1 MMNFLLLWDIPQRSI
16 QFLFYYHKA
25 EDLKQDM
32 DRERRRQALTLF
44 MYYLAQ
50 DIETEKKTVAGV
62 QKLVDIYKSQPDYA
76 DYEAVEETKLQARQV
91 SINTIILNFISHA
104 HHSHIK

>member
-1 MMNFLLLWDIPQRSI
+1 
-16 QFLFYYHKA
+16 
-25 EDLKQDM
+25 M

-91 SINTIILNFISHA
+91 SINSLIYNSILIMFFYSAAIVIWSSNM
-104 HHSHIK
+104 